1 MKQIFDGI
9 EKVVDVACLT
19 FMSIGFII
27 TFFHIIGRYIL
38 RAPIYYSEELAR
50 YCFVWSCM
58 LGASV
63 VNRNDEHTNVTFFT
77 MLLPKRAQALL
88 YIGRELAIL
97 VLLAFFIFYG
107 VDLSVKMRT
116 IYTPALDVSWFFL
129 YMSLPV
135 ASLLLVISTV
145 RLIAAK
151 ARELKAI

>member
-1 MKQIFDGI
+1 MKQILNGI
-9 EKVVDVACLT
+9 EKVVDVTCLT

-50 YCFVWSCM
+50 YCFIWSCM

-77 MLLPKRAQALL
+77 MLLPKRTQVVL
-88 YIGRELAIL
+88 YIGREVAIL
-97 VLLAFFIFYG
+97 VLLAFFIVYG

-116 IYTPALDVSWFFL
+116 IYTPALEISWFFL
-129 YMSLPV
+129 YISLPI